1 MKTTFFISIII
12 MIKHRKLVIKNEKVG
27 FVLQEY
33 GKVFCK
39 DNFTKHYSP
48 ISKVC
53 FGCCCGDE
61 MLKKNSM
68 KTSTES

>member
-1 MKTTFFISIII
+1 MVLYYNNMGNFQVSCIDHFI
-12 MIKHRKLVIKNEKVG
+12 
-27 FVLQEY
+27 
-33 GKVFCK
+33 
-39 DNFTKHYSP
+39 KHYSP
-48 ISKVC
+48 TPEVC

>member
-39 DNFTKHYSP
+39 DNFIKHYSP
-48 ISKVC
+48 ISKVR

-61 MLKKNSM
+61 MLKKIP
-68 KTSTES
+68 